1 MNESKNNYDDYL
13 EFKGWHSLFSYN
25 SYQAKQY
32 KDIFAGLNLK
42 DSNILELGFGSGA
55 LMRWLSDQG
64 AIVSGVEIQEELIT
78 AAKENSFQVYPSLE
92 HIKTQSFDLII
103 ALDVFEH
110 IEKIHLNDYLVRIN
124 QITSSNGM
132 LLARFPNCQ
141 SPNGVF
147 TQYGDPTHVSKLSIP
162 IFTHYTSQAGFDFIK
177 AFEGKAVQIYSN
189 NFFVSTFKF
198 IIKSIAKKIIQ
209 IGLGSASIP
218 LWADV
223 IVLYKKKT

>member
-1 MNESKNNYDDYL
+1 MNENKDIYEDYL
-13 EFKGWHSLFSYN
+13 KFKGWESLFTYSK
-25 SYQAKQY
+25 YQAKQFE
-32 KDIFAGLNLK
+32 DIFSGLNLENI
-42 DSNILELGFGSGA
+42 NILEIGYGSGS

-64 AIVSGVEIQEELIT
+64 ALVSGVEIQEELLN
-78 AAKENSFQVYPSLE
+78 AAKENSFQVYSSLE
-92 HIKTQSFDLII
+92 NINTESFDLVI

-110 IEKIHLNDYLVRIN
+110 IEKAHLSDYLNSVN

-141 SPNGVF
+141 SPNSVF
-147 TQYGDPTHVSKLSIP
+147 TQYGDPTHVSKLSVP
-162 IFTHYTSQAGFDFIK
+162 IFTHHTKLANFDFIK
-177 AFEGKAVQIYSN
+177 AFEGKAIQIYSN
-189 NFFVSTFKF
+189 NYLVSIFKF